1 MMPTKRQA
9 LIALVAAALPLSAAI
24 AQTRLYRWVDDQG
37 VVHYGDRIPPE
48 YANRDRDVLND
59 RGVTVDRQQ
68 GALTEAEQKALE
80 EQKAAEAAE
89 RAARAEVARRDRMLL
104 ETYLSVAD
112 IEDLRDRRLELLDSR
127 IQVTELYIQNL
138 RDSLDRLYVEARRY
152 KPYSD
157 REDAPELP
165 ADLAAE
171 IESAEN
177 SIAVYQEQLART
189 REDQVKLRAAFDAD
203 IERFRELKGG

>member
-1 MMPTKRQA
+1 M
-9 LIALVAAALPLSAAI
+9 AAARLGLAALLAVTLPLAVAT

-48 YANRDRDVLND
+48 YANRDRDVLNE
-59 RGVTVDRQQ
+59 RGIRVDHEQ
-68 GALTEAEQKALE
+68 GPLTEAEKKALE
-80 EQKAAEAAE
+80 EQKAADEAA
-89 RAARAEVARRDRMLL
+89 RAARAETVRRDRMLL

-112 IEDLRDRRLELLDSR
+112 IEDLRDRRLELLDSK
-127 IQVTELYIQNL
+127 IKVTEAYLDNL
-138 RDSLDRLYVEARRY
+138 RESLDRLYVEAGRF

-157 REDAPELP
+157 REGAPELP

-171 IESAEN
+171 IDSAEN
-177 SIAVYQEQLART
+177 SIQVYEQQLERT
-189 REDQVKLRAAFDAD
+189 RDDQVKLRASFEAD

>member
-9 LIALVAAALPLSAAI
+9 LIALIAAALPLSAGFG
-24 AQTRLYRWVDDQG
+24 QTRLYRWVDDQG
-37 VVHYGDRIPPE
+37 VVHYGDRVPPE

-80 EQKAAEAAE
+80 DQKAAEAAE

-112 IEDLRDRRLELLDSR
+112 IEDLRDRRLELLESQ
-127 IQVTELYIQNL
+127 IQVTELYIENL
-138 RDSLDRLYVEARRY
+138 RESLDRLYVEAQRY

-157 REDAPELP
+157 RQDAPELP

-177 SIAVYQEQLART
+177 SIDVYEQQLQRT
-189 REDQVKLRAAFDAD
+189 REDQVKLRSAFDAD